1 MLVNKSITWVS
12 SKINVKVVKEEQ
24 VSRFKDIMVIFIPDS
39 LEYPMPLN
47 KQYISPLKKERYIKL
62 TNINCKYIS
71 HCVRLNSTVLLTLND
86 KHYSNYCSLFLDMFM

>member
-1 MLVNKSITWVS
+1 MLVNKSITCVS

-47 KQYISPLKKERYIKL
+47 KQYISPLKKERYITL
-62 TNINCKYIS
+62 TNIKCKYIS
-71 HCVRLNSTVLLTLND
+71 HCVHFNLTVLLT
-86 KHYSNYCSLFLDMFM
+86 